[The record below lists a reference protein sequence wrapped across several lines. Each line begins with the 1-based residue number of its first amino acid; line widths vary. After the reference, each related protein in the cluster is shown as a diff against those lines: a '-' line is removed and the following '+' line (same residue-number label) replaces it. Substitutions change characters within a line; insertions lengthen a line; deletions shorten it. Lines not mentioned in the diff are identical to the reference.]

1 MIKFFRKIR
10 QQMLAESKFTQ
21 YLIYAVG
28 EIVLVV
34 VGIMIALSINNAS
47 EVDKLRQKEIT
58 LLTEMQQNLTIDLLD
73 LEYNAKGNAL
83 RIRANE
89 MVLSALKN
97 RTPMNDSLKFFYAGV
112 FGNFQFSENTG
123 AWATLQSVGL
133 DLISNDSLRN
143 AISHLYTVRYE
154 YLENVEKG
162 VDDNYQ
168 WNVMY
173 PQILEQV
180 NMDELWVSAT
190 PVNHEAL
197 MDNRKFQET
206 LKMNLFL
213 RNVMQS
219 MYADINNEVTVVRDH
234 IDNHIKT
241 LKES

>member
-1 MIKFFRKIR
+1 
-10 QQMLAESKFTQ
+10 MLAESKFTQ

-154 YLENVEKG
+154 YLENLEKG

-173 PQILEQV
+173 PQVLEQI

-197 MDNRKFQET
+197 MDDRKFQET
-206 LKMNLFL
+206 LKMNLFI
-213 RNVMQS
+213 RNMMQS
-219 MYADINNEVTVVRDH
+219 MYTDINDEVSVVRDQ
-234 IDNHIKT
+234 IENHIKT
-241 LKES
+241 LK

>member
-154 YLENVEKG
+154 YLENLEKG

-173 PQILEQV
+173 PQVLEQI

-197 MDNRKFQET
+197 MDDRKFQET
-206 LKMNLFL
+206 LKMNLFI
-213 RNVMQS
+213 RNMMQS
-219 MYADINNEVTVVRDH
+219 MYTDINDEVSVVRDQ
-234 IDNHIKT
+234 IENHIKT
-241 LKES
+241 LK

>member
-1 MIKFFRKIR
+1 
-10 QQMLAESKFTQ
+10 MLAESKFTQ

-154 YLENVEKG
+154 YLENLEKG

-173 PQILEQV
+173 PQVLEQI

>member
-1 MIKFFRKIR
+1 
-10 QQMLAESKFTQ
+10 MLAENKFTQ

-154 YLENVEKG
+154 YLENLEKG

-173 PQILEQV
+173 PQVLEQI

-197 MDNRKFQET
+197 MDDRKFQET
-206 LKMNLFL
+206 LKMNLFI
-213 RNVMQS
+213 RNMMQS
-219 MYADINNEVTVVRDH
+219 MYTDINDEVSVVRDQ
-234 IDNHIKT
+234 IENHIKT
-241 LKES
+241 LK